1 MNKQKAILILL
12 LLPLILFILF
22 LYGPFLLMELLDS
35 SWYYSEEVDIG
46 SFDYNSVLTKAE
58 KAGYEVEGSW
68 PWPGNFSGFEP
79 GNVPEVRE
87 SFGSAA
93 LVQNIRLNYNEN
105 SELIVFACEN
115 GTEAGVVTCI
125 AVSNFSHSDPQ
136 SSLQLSEFP
145 DDSWMLEKLGL
156 LFGSDEKASEKY
168 LEALKKAAQNQTW
181 DAEIK
186 VNEPPNFPA
195 VYAYLTESSDDSSY
209 DNYALGFYG
218 YPKIGS
224 DTKEVFL
231 KDGSQIGSVK
241 YFVPEAKVVT
251 YDKGN
256 RYTGNKYTG
265 NRYTGNRYIV
275 ELDSSGKV
283 RLEIIM
289 HVGSVRESIP
299 EKEYRV
305 FFREIFEEM
314 GLSPEVVDSFE
325 FFHTSLMM

>member
-22 LYGPFLLMELLDS
+22 LYGPFLLMDLLDS

-58 KAGYEVEGSW
+58 KAGYEIEGSW

-79 GNVPEVRE
+79 GDVSEVRE
-87 SFGSAA
+87 NFGSAV
-93 LVQNIRLNYNEN
+93 LVQNIRLNYKDD
-105 SELIVFACEN
+105 SELMVFVCEN
-115 GTEAGVVTCI
+115 GTETGIKTCI
-125 AVSNFSHSDPQ
+125 AVSNFSHSDPK
-136 SSLQLSEFP
+136 SPLQLSEFP

-181 DAEIK
+181 DAEIQ
-186 VNEPPNFPA
+186 VNESPDFPA
-195 VYAYLTESSDDSSY
+195 VYAYLAENSDDSSY
-209 DNYALGFYG
+209 DNYVLSFYG

-231 KDGSQIGSVK
+231 KDGNQVGLVR
-241 YFVPEAKVVT
+241 YFVPKAGVVT
-251 YDKGN
+251 YDKENRYMGN
-256 RYTGNKYTG
+256 RYIGNK
-265 NRYTGNRYIV
+265 YIV

-289 HVGSVRESIP
+289 HVGSVGESIP
-299 EKEYRV
+299 EKKYRA
-305 FFREIFEEM
+305 FFREMFEEM
-314 GLSPEVVDSFE
+314 GLPPEAVDNFE

>member
-12 LLPLILFILF
+12 LLPLILFMLF
-22 LYGPFLLMELLDS
+22 LYGPFLLMGLLDS

-79 GNVPEVRE
+79 GDAPKVRE

-115 GTEAGVVTCI
+115 GTKAGVGTCI
-125 AVSNFSHSDPQ
+125 VVSNFSHSNPQ
-136 SSLQLSEFP
+136 FPLQLSEFP

-156 LFGSDEKASEKY
+156 LFGSDEKAPEKY

-181 DAEIK
+181 DAEIQ
-186 VNEPPNFPA
+186 VNESSNFPA
-195 VYAYLTESSDDSSY
+195 VYAYLMESSDDSSY

-231 KDGSQIGSVK
+231 KDGSQVGSVK
-241 YFVPEAKVVT
+241 YFIPEAKVVT

-256 RYTGNKYTG
+256 RYIE

-289 HVGSVRESIP
+289 HPGSSGETIP
-299 EKEYRV
+299 EEEYRTV
-305 FFREIFEEM
+305 FRRMFEEL
-314 GLSPEVVDSFE
+314 GLPSEAVDSFE
-325 FFHTSLMM
+325 FFASSSRIW